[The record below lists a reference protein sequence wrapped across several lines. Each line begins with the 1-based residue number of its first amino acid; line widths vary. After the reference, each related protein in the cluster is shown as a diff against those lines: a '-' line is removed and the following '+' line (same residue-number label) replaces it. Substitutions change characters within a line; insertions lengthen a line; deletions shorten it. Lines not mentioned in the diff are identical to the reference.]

1 MPSTSKSGVNRLTL
15 SKKVNNKK
23 RKSYSMGS
31 TNTGLRPRRK
41 PTKRKR

>member
-1 MPSTSKSGVNRLTL
+1 MPSTSKSGVNRLAL
-15 SKKVNNKK
+15 SKKQNKK